1 MGTGPL
7 SRGRPSLCL
16 QSPTAV
22 VTAGGRGYGN
32 GTEGSRV
39 RVGVLGGTFDPI
51 HYGHLMLARR
61 AQQACALDQLLLVPA
76 AAHPGKPAGHG
87 ASAAQRLA
95 LVHLAV
101 ADSAWL
107 TVCDHEIASST
118 PVYTIDTLR
127 WLAGQHRAA
136 FTLVMGADVVMR
148 LPRWRAAA
156 ELITLAD
163 IAVAPRPGCR
173 WSPAELERQL
183 PGISTRICELPGPA
197 LSISSQRVRQAIAAG
212 QPIDDLVPTP
222 VAHAIAA
229 MGLYRLGAVPTPDG

>member
-1 MGTGPL
+1 
-7 SRGRPSLCL
+7 
-16 QSPTAV
+16 
-22 VTAGGRGYGN
+22 
-32 GTEGSRV
+32 
-39 RVGVLGGTFDPI
+39 
-51 HYGHLMLARR
+51 
-61 AQQACALDQLLLVPA
+61 
-76 AAHPGKPAGHG
+76 
-87 ASAAQRLA
+87 
-95 LVHLAV
+95 
-101 ADSAWL
+101 
-107 TVCDHEIASST
+107 
-118 PVYTIDTLR
+118 
-127 WLAGQHRAA
+127 
-136 FTLVMGADVVMR
+136 MR

-229 MGLYRLGAVPTPDG
+229 MGLYRPGAVPAPDG